1 MLFWRMWFIISPLM
15 AMKLDK
21 SNPTDV
27 MVNNTFEDLEEM
39 ADMPN
44 PGTNSNDAEANLGIG
59 RLAANMEFLL
69 LKVAE
74 LETVVELQQIELN
87 KVSGC
92 CTASLLQTKKARE
105 QEGARQAEIILE
117 RVLQKHH
124 NEREASK
131 FVTPMK
137 SMEGMSH
144 VPTPSPSPV
153 PQPAAKSQEAS
164 LLERRESSSSK
175 QFGEGLESTLQ
186 SKEGGINPLNWVN
199 DAVNK
204 VKEGTKAL
212 PCSVKAPSFGLGGG
226 GGRMELRFFEAACKI
241 QVATKTITLFEF
253 KFNNLIS
260 VPWPEP
266 LSTVFNAMKSVKS
279 LVKLGEKLVDCAT
292 NRFEGDDIRTSANG
306 IVTCLGNSIIDHVPP
321 FSHLK
326 NLNFLEGF
334 AKVAGTVAGQVLK
347 RGSSLIQEAALSKF
361 PAVGASPVVHHS
373 GRSLVIKTHSRK
385 HKLKMS
391 ALQVQGDDDPP
402 NDGISFNLHDEGS
415 NYQSKLVT
423 QFHGY
428 EKDTSSCLAF
438 APKSKHGADGQ
449 ATEADWQVQNEDAF
463 VALEP
468 WAVPCGNDWM
478 KRNWNKWQGYSFY
491 TGESAIERC
500 MTVTYGIN
508 VQPVV
513 AFVGGVQFDV
523 MPEPLAS
530 VDTTVCWPE
539 GRPDG
544 QDLSLLRTEIKSS
557 GVLLFGRSLRLS
569 KRFGTPTHF
578 AGPHTHAST
587 GTWKGSTNPQQAIS
601 RTKLLQTSQ
610 NEARQASNESGAAQ
624 NARGEEA
631 AQEDQGLLEWMEEE
645 DLYLASANYS
655 DLGVN
660 LTSELRGAAAER
672 QLSLTATRARGAFE
686 LFNFNFAKSGM
697 VNFQLKALLDGTS
710 LEMRTQLG
718 FADRFKSEEK
728 KLKMVD
734 IVDQFAVVLHALPF
748 VAPLS
753 RDKALNALKDF
764 ATKDVPAPPPPVVLR
779 PGSSIF
785 IKNRASNRYLNIGP
799 HTHVTSSNHNHGDRE
814 RWTVVDA
821 GSGEVALY
829 NEQTGRFL
837 TINEQS
843 LWGHPTAPSHWH
855 RSWRNTRF
863 TVVTSVGGWFGLHNK
878 LFNVFVSVNQHGHP
892 YVSGKVNAESLLD
905 WWIDQH
911 FHFEVAEPYLKPGSR
926 VALYSKHHH
935 SWLRMHD
942 TYLDRPYH
950 HGVTP
955 LNFNAAYTWEIFE
968 VVEQRS
974 GEIALWSPKW
984 ERFVAVGNDGK
995 SYVSTSRIQAYELPD
1010 EWTWERFVVVPLGD
1024 GQIALHNPAFNRFLR
1039 ANEHGIDASGH
1050 CSPAEFVDQ
1059 HWWAWERWQVVE
1071 LPGGSNSVPASPTL
1085 PGGWTFDAAG

>member
-1 MLFWRMWFIISPLM
+1 MRFGW
-15 AMKLDK
+15 
-21 SNPTDV
+21 
-27 MVNNTFEDLEEM
+27 
-39 ADMPN
+39 
-44 PGTNSNDAEANLGIG
+44 PGPA
-59 RLAANMEFLL
+59 
-69 LKVAE
+69 LK
-74 LETVVELQQIELN
+74 ETVVELQQIELN

-423 QFHGY
+423 QPSVLHFRPVRTQLPARGRNPKSIRMFRFHGY

-449 ATEADWQVQNEDAF
+449 ATEADWQ
-463 VALEP
+463 
-468 WAVPCGNDWM
+468 
-478 KRNWNKWQGYSFY
+478 
-491 TGESAIERC
+491 
-500 MTVTYGIN
+500 
-508 VQPVV
+508 
-513 AFVGGVQFDV
+513 
-523 MPEPLAS
+523 
-530 VDTTVCWPE
+530 
-539 GRPDG
+539 
-544 QDLSLLRTEIKSS
+544 
-557 GVLLFGRSLRLS
+557 
-569 KRFGTPTHF
+569 
-578 AGPHTHAST
+578 AG
-587 GTWKGSTNPQQAIS
+587 
-601 RTKLLQTSQ
+601 
-610 NEARQASNESGAAQ
+610 
-624 NARGEEA
+624 
-631 AQEDQGLLEWMEEE
+631 
-645 DLYLASANYS
+645 
-655 DLGVN
+655 
-660 LTSELRGAAAER
+660 
-672 QLSLTATRARGAFE
+672 F
-686 LFNFNFAKSGM
+686 
-697 VNFQLKALLDGTS
+697 
-710 LEMRTQLG
+710 
-718 FADRFKSEEK
+718 
-728 KLKMVD
+728 
-734 IVDQFAVVLHALPF
+734 
-748 VAPLS
+748 
-753 RDKALNALKDF
+753 
-764 ATKDVPAPPPPVVLR
+764 
-779 PGSSIF
+779 
-785 IKNRASNRYLNIGP
+785 
-799 HTHVTSSNHNHGDRE
+799 
-814 RWTVVDA
+814 
-821 GSGEVALY
+821 
-829 NEQTGRFL
+829 
-837 TINEQS
+837 
-843 LWGHPTAPSHWH
+843 
-855 RSWRNTRF
+855 
-863 TVVTSVGGWFGLHNK
+863 
-878 LFNVFVSVNQHGHP
+878 
-892 YVSGKVNAESLLD
+892 
-905 WWIDQH
+905 
-911 FHFEVAEPYLKPGSR
+911 
-926 VALYSKHHH
+926 
-935 SWLRMHD
+935 
-942 TYLDRPYH
+942 
-950 HGVTP
+950 
-955 LNFNAAYTWEIFE
+955 
-968 VVEQRS
+968 
-974 GEIALWSPKW
+974 
-984 ERFVAVGNDGK
+984 
-995 SYVSTSRIQAYELPD
+995 
-1010 EWTWERFVVVPLGD
+1010 
-1024 GQIALHNPAFNRFLR
+1024 
-1039 ANEHGIDASGH
+1039 
-1050 CSPAEFVDQ
+1050 
-1059 HWWAWERWQVVE
+1059 
-1071 LPGGSNSVPASPTL
+1071 
-1085 PGGWTFDAAG
+1085 